1 MDKIKIDTEYIK
13 LDQLLKWA
21 GIAESGA
28 DAKQLIINGLVKV
41 NGQVVEQRGK
51 KIFPNDHIT
60 VKLENNIEFIVE

>member
-60 VKLENNIEFIVE
+60 VKLKNNIEFIVE

>member
-1 MDKIKIDTEYIK
+1 MDKIKIETEYIK

>member
-28 DAKQLIINGLVKV
+28 DAKQLIINRLVKV